1 MGDTVVTVSHT
12 AVATVAAIEL
22 AGATPVLVDIDPAS
36 FTIDVNKLAD
46 TVNQHSAH
54 RLKAII
60 PVHLYGQP
68 ADMAAVLAV
77 ARRHGLAVV
86 EDCAQAHGA
95 TVDGRTV
102 GTLGELA
109 AFSFYPTKNLGAIGD
124 GGAVVC
130 NDRRLAE
137 RVGELRQYGWRHRY
151 IS

>member
-1 MGDTVVTVSHT
+1 MSEAGAFPFRPIAEYRALKREIDEAIQRTLDAGQYILGREVAAFESEFAAAMGAAHAVGVANGTDALVLALRALDVGIGDTVVTVSHT

-68 ADMAAVLAV
+68 ADMAA
-77 ARRHGLAVV
+77 
-86 EDCAQAHGA
+86 
-95 TVDGRTV
+95 
-102 GTLGELA
+102 
-109 AFSFYPTKNLGAIGD
+109 
-124 GGAVVC
+124 
-130 NDRRLAE
+130 
-137 RVGELRQYGWRHRY
+137 
-151 IS
+151 